1 MPAHRVALAFLAV
14 APQIVLAGQ
23 AGPAPRPV
31 APTGV
36 ITDPGFAGALANSV
50 QGTLNMRPGRYYGS
64 PYIGG
69 FAPWGGFYPN
79 YFGGSP
85 QPPAVMEQV
94 NAPAVVLQPPALLTT
109 PVPDAPSVSVY
120 SYPAHQQT
128 EDAPPPPPSPAVAS
142 QNAAALNALSQS
154 MDAANALANGQSAYD
169 AGRPANEALV
179 LIALKD
185 QNIVTAVAYWTD
197 RNQLKYI
204 TPARQ
209 QKQVPLS
216 QVDVKL
222 SERLNNER
230 HVPFHLEPSPKWE
243 PAPQY

>member
-1 MPAHRVALAFLAV
+1 
-14 APQIVLAGQ
+14 
-23 AGPAPRPV
+23 
-31 APTGV
+31 
-36 ITDPGFAGALANSV
+36 
-50 QGTLNMRPGRYYGS
+50 MRPGRYYGG
-64 PYIGG
+64 PYVGG
-69 FAPWGGFYPN
+69 FAPWGGFYGSGG
-79 YFGGSP
+79 YFAPPS

-94 NAPAVVLQPPALLTT
+94 NAPAVVLQPPAQLST

-120 SYPAHQQT
+120 SYPAHPQT
-128 EDAPPPPPSPAVAS
+128 DDAPPPPPSPAVAS

-154 MDAANALANGQSAYD
+154 MEAANALANGRATPTAD
-169 AGRPANEALV
+169 RPANDGLV

-185 QNIVTAVAYWTD
+185 QNIVTAIAYWTD
-197 RNQLKYI
+197 RNELKYV

-230 HVPFHLEPSPKWE
+230 HVQFHLQSSPKWE
-243 PAPQY
+243 EPVPQY